1 MEKTNK
7 VFVPM
12 YDLDRLSAD
21 ELKQYYLDACA
32 YHGVPPELNVL
43 AFQYMDGGDGARRR
57 VLYAKKGATDIIRER
72 LGISVVQMEKEI
84 FHGTLTYTC
93 LGKNKDGRTE
103 IAIGAAYIEGLT
115 GRALE
120 VAIMVAQTR
129 ATRRMTLQFAGAG
142 LLDETELQADSKTTD
157 IKEALTAPQPVKRP
171 NAAPGKDIT
180 QNPPNE
186 GVSLQEIS
194 EYGTTKTGENE
205 TPVEDPVFKRGP
217 FGEMLPTTQNPCAL
231 KPSPAQLEALQAL
244 AKVPEPVLAK
254 AAGETAQEAPKR
266 RQRPKPVELDT
277 PFSFDNPVSAT
288 TEKAVIPEKQ
298 DIAPVITP
306 AIVVPKQVFEFL
318 DTVQKATEAVTAAL
332 PTVIPELP
340 NDGQMKT
347 FRDRLFTYTNTI
359 LPQAGMVPSENIG
372 GIGMKVRIFA
382 QQKFGQVLNQLT
394 VSQWEEMFKLF
405 DGTSPAE
412 LVKLIDETAQKA
424 KA

>member
-1 MEKTNK
+1 MSEKR
-7 VFVPM
+7 FIPM
-12 YDLDRLSAD
+12 YDLDRLNND
-21 ELKQYYLDACA
+21 ELHQYYLDACA

-72 LGISVVQMEKEI
+72 LGISVIQMEKEI

-93 LGKNKDGRTE
+93 TGKNNVGRTE
-103 IAIGAAYIEGLT
+103 IAVGAAFIEGLS

-171 NAAPGKDIT
+171 NALPGKDIT
-180 QNPPNE
+180 QNPSDK

-194 EYGTTKTGENE
+194 
-205 TPVEDPVFKRGP
+205 
-217 FGEMLPTTQNPCAL
+217 PTQ
-231 KPSPAQLEALQAL
+231 AQLEAQQAL
-244 AKVPEPVLAK
+244 SKVPEPVLAK

-277 PFSFDNPVSAT
+277 PFSFDNPTPVRETIVDVYREPNPEFKPKEVPLTREVVNTIPVVS
-288 TEKAVIPEKQ
+288 TE
-298 DIAPVITP
+298 T
-306 AIVVPKQVFEFL
+306 FERL
-318 DTVQKATEAVTAAL
+318 DVVQKATVSV
-332 PTVIPELP
+332 PTLIPELP
-340 NDGQMKT
+340 NDTQMKT

-359 LPQAGMVPSENIG
+359 LPNAGMVPSENIG

-394 VSQWEEMFKLF
+394 VSQWEEMFRFFERK
-405 DGTSPAE
+405 TAEE
-412 LVKLIDETAQKA
+412 LVKTIDEVAVKTKCS
-424 KA
+424 

>member
-1 MEKTNK
+1 
-7 VFVPM
+7 
-12 YDLDRLSAD
+12 
-21 ELKQYYLDACA
+21 
-32 YHGVPPELNVL
+32 
-43 AFQYMDGGDGARRR
+43 
-57 VLYAKKGATDIIRER
+57 
-72 LGISVVQMEKEI
+72 
-84 FHGTLTYTC
+84 
-93 LGKNKDGRTE
+93 
-103 IAIGAAYIEGLT
+103 
-115 GRALE
+115 
-120 VAIMVAQTR
+120 
-129 ATRRMTLQFAGAG
+129 MTLQFAGAG

-180 QNPPNE
+180 VPEKFKAKPPADIDLSSVDLTQNPPNK
-186 GVSLQEIS
+186 GVSLQEIRHPALANS
-194 EYGTTKTGENE
+194 ENPAGI
-205 TPVEDPVFKRGP
+205 RGVND
-217 FGEMLPTTQNPCAL
+217 FNAIKKAEESQPTQ
-231 KPSPAQLEALQAL
+231 AQLEAQQAL
-244 AKVPEPVLAK
+244 RRVPEPVLAK
-254 AAGETAQEAPKR
+254 AAGETSQEAPKR

-298 DIAPVITP
+298 EIAPVIVP
-306 AIVVPKQVFEFL
+306 AIVVPKQAFEFL

-359 LPQAGMVPSENIG
+359 LPNAGMVPSENIG

-405 DGTSPAE
+405 DSFVFTPAE

-424 KA
+424 KTA

>member
-1 MEKTNK
+1 MEMEKTNK

-12 YDLDRLSAD
+12 FDLDRLTA
-21 ELKQYYLDACA
+21 EQLQQYYLDACA

-72 LGISVVQMEKEI
+72 LGISVIQMEKEI

-180 QNPPNE
+180 VPEKFKAKPPADIDLSSVDLTQNPPNE
-186 GVSLQEIS
+186 GVSLQEIRHPALANP
-194 EYGTTKTGENE
+194 ENPAGIRGVNDFNTIKKAGE
-205 TPVEDPVFKRGP
+205 K
-217 FGEMLPTTQNPCAL
+217 PTQ
-231 KPSPAQLEALQAL
+231 AQLEAQQAL
-244 AKVPEPVLAK
+244 SKVPEPVLAK
-254 AAGETAQEAPKR
+254 AAGETSQEAPKR

-277 PFSFDNPVSAT
+277 PFSFDNPVSVI
-288 TEKAVIPEKQ
+288 TEKAVIPEKSEPPLFK
-298 DIAPVITP
+298 D
-306 AIVVPKQVFEFL
+306 PKANW
-318 DTVQKATEAVTAAL
+318 K
-332 PTVIPELP
+332 
-340 NDGQMKT
+340 GC
-347 FRDRLFTYTNTI
+347 
-359 LPQAGMVPSENIG
+359 
-372 GIGMKVRIFA
+372 
-382 QQKFGQVLNQLT
+382 
-394 VSQWEEMFKLF
+394 
-405 DGTSPAE
+405 
-412 LVKLIDETAQKA
+412 
-424 KA
+424 